1 MAVSFP
7 TSPSSG
13 DTFNVGRVKYEWSGS
28 AWKQVSSQP
37 VSTGAEIPFTR
48 SDGTTS
54 DPVKLSSSVIGDA
67 LVNDT
72 TPQLGGDL
80 DISGNENISITPHGT
95 GSVVISKADINGG
108 AIDGTIIGATTTAAI
123 SGTTG
128 TFSGVVTG
136 ATLAGTISTAAQNS
150 ITSASSLATVGT
162 VTTGA
167 WQGTDVAIAHGG
179 TGASTAS
186 AARTNLGITT
196 YAAPHDM
203 SIAAPMKVTVASGVV
218 WTLGWWQSS
227 DGRWWLLGNT
237 ANVSSFARGDAEFY
251 IPTGDMADVPSS

>member
-13 DTFNVGRVKYEWSGS
+13 DTFAGGRIRYEWSGS
-28 AWKQVSSQP
+28 AGKQIASQP
-37 VSTGAEIPFTR
+37 VSIGAEIPFIR

-80 DISGNENISITPHGT
+80 DINGNDIVSDSGNENISITPHGT

-136 ATLAGTISTAAQNS
+136 A
-150 ITSASSLATVGT
+150 
-162 VTTGA
+162 
-167 WQGTDVAIAHGG
+167 WQGTDGAIAQGG

-196 YAAPHDM
+196 YAVPHDM

-251 IPTGDMADVPSS
+251 IPTGDIADVPSS